1 MKARLLLP
9 ILGVMLLVSACSEQS
24 QVNDPITSPD
34 ASRGAA
40 KIAQLNLTLEQAAI
54 IDEMYY
60 MEEDLSILL
69 DPVSFNALNEIT
81 SDPGPGD
88 RRVSGFVDMAAI
100 VYYNLILKAMPDLSE
115 EAKAQIRE
123 WITASNANR
132 AKIIADG
139 LAAGLTREEIAA
151 LLADEHTNLMELING
166 LIGTEGIAAIEAYK
180 QKLQE
185 ERERIR
191 QEMIALRID
200 REVQIMKEKLG
211 LTDEQANEV
220 KAALTWQQAEIAR
233 IRAEYANN
241 PEGFREALKTLLATM
256 EQKMIDAMGE
266 ENWIKWKEIRSG
278 RTGGEV
284 RDPILEQVKHMT
296 QLLGLN
302 AEQQAAITRILRDQ
316 QNQIRVLVQQFGS
329 DRRGLAQALR
339 ELQIATDK
347 LIQAQLTAEQ
357 LKIWLQ
363 YRTGGI
369 RPGGGGRG

>member
-24 QVNDPITSPD
+24 QVNDPITNPD
-34 ASRGAA
+34 ASGSAA
-40 KIAQLNLTLEQAAI
+40 KIAQLNLTIEQAAV

-69 DPVSFNALNEIT
+69 DPVSFNALNEI
-81 SDPGPGD
+81 SDGPGD
-88 RRVSGFVDMAAI
+88 RRVRGYVDMAAI
-100 VYYNLILKAMPDLSE
+100 VYYNLILKAMPDLGD
-115 EAKAQIRE
+115 EAKTQIRE
-123 WITASNANR
+123 WIAASNAKR
-132 AKIIADG
+132 AQIIADG

-151 LLADEHTNLMELING
+151 LLADEHETLMGLING
-166 LIGTEGIAAIEAYK
+166 LIGPNGVAAVEAYK
-180 QKLQE
+180 LKLQE

-200 REVQIMKEKLG
+200 REVQIMTEKLG
-211 LTDEQANEV
+211 LTEEQAAAV

-241 PEGFREALKTLLATM
+241 PEGFREALKTLLAAM
-256 EQKMIDAMGE
+256 EAKMIAAMGE
-266 ENWIKWKEIRSG
+266 ENWLKWKEIRSG

-284 RDPILEQVKHMT
+284 RDPILEQVKHLT
-296 QLLGLN
+296 QLLTLN
-302 AEQQAAITRILRDQ
+302 AEQQAAITRILTDQ
-316 QNQIRVLVQQFGS
+316 QNQIKALVQKYGS
-329 DRRGLAQALR
+329 DRRGLAMALR
-339 ELQIATDK
+339 ELQMATDK

-357 LKIWLQ
+357 LRIWLQ